1 MLLRNGTRVY
11 WLFSDAEKMQK
22 IFRLYL
28 SVKTFDMI
36 IIHPVYGDVRYS
48 ENSFIA
54 LIHWASGW
62 VEKVVGMLHQGQ
74 SQSYVFLGTNPA
86 SFISVFFKMLRYDS
100 QSKKRRWT
108 AWDSNLGPQD
118 GRRRRI
124 HWAVD
129 ASFQCDV
136 FYLSSQVWML
146 SSWMKN
152 EMRKFERRY
161 SFTASCWCL
170 LACLLLVY
178 FKWRVRERENRSLWE
193 RKKERKKERAGCNRK
208 KGIDKAKKR
217 ERIVVVLEREI
228 LCWQQVSVVYLL

>member
-1 MLLRNGTRVY
+1 MGIFWNTFLFHHLATIGTRTIRLEAQRGVMLLRNGTRVY

-86 SFISVFFKMLRYDS
+86 SFISVFFKMLIYDS

-108 AWDSNLGPQD
+108 DCLG
-118 GRRRRI
+118 
-124 HWAVD
+124 
-129 ASFQCDV
+129 
-136 FYLSSQVWML
+136 
-146 SSWMKN
+146 
-152 EMRKFERRY
+152 FEPR
-161 SFTASCWCL
+161 TAGW
-170 LACLLLVY
+170 
-178 FKWRVRERENRSLWE
+178 
-193 RKKERKKERAGCNRK
+193 
-208 KGIDKAKKR
+208 
-217 ERIVVVLEREI
+217 
-228 LCWQQVSVVYLL
+228 